1 MTEKEKSCNKEMCKY
16 FCEWTRR
23 LVTLSLICLLP
34 TFVSSIPFLVFAIT
48 MPIIV
53 ILSAIITELTINKPQ
68 TLKLLGSDE

>member
-1 MTEKEKSCNKEMCKY
+1 MTEKEKSCNEKMCKY
-16 FCEWTRR
+16 FCKWIQR

-34 TFVSSIPFLVFAIT
+34 TFVSSISFLVFTIT

-68 TLKLLGSDE
+68 TLKLLECGN

>member
-1 MTEKEKSCNKEMCKY
+1 MTEKEKSCNKKMCRY
-16 FCEWTRR
+16 FCEWIQR

-34 TFVSSIPFLVFAIT
+34 TFVSSISFVVFTIT

-68 TLKLLGSDE
+68 TLMKW

>member
-1 MTEKEKSCNKEMCKY
+1 MTEKEKSCNKEMYKY

-34 TFVSSIPFLVFAIT
+34 TFVSSISFLVFAIT

-53 ILSAIITELTINKPQ
+53 ILSAVITELTINKPQ
-68 TLKLLGSDE
+68 TLKLLGCGN